1 MGDYEKLENDIQ
13 KLTDEVNFN
22 KDSGTSEDFWSEI
35 FSEADPSNSMEY
47 DDLLDSILSSA
58 ENLDP
63 EYFNS
68 LTNNEFDIDSV
79 DPTCLKKTN
88 IESEKEK
95 TPSEEDVKEEIKT
108 ETDIKTECEEVEEDT
123 RPRFDETSH
132 FYTDHDYTIPRTS
145 SLFLTPPHSSE
156 EESDEESNRLPYTVK
171 YHKNSLLKS
180 MKEKK
185 YTNIHKHLVK
195 NTPVKGK
202 SQIIKFHHK
211 KDLKFVINLPVK
223 GGSKKSNA
231 RSILKNKILQNKSRE
246 LKDRS

>member
-95 TPSEEDVKEEIKT
+95 TPSEDDVKEEIKT
-108 ETDIKTECEEVEEDT
+108 ETDIKEEWEEA
-123 RPRFDETSH
+123 EG
-132 FYTDHDYTIPRTS
+132 
-145 SLFLTPPHSSE
+145 E
-156 EESDEESNRLPYTVK
+156 V
-171 YHKNSLLKS
+171 
-180 MKEKK
+180 
-185 YTNIHKHLVK
+185 
-195 NTPVKGK
+195 
-202 SQIIKFHHK
+202 
-211 KDLKFVINLPVK
+211 
-223 GGSKKSNA
+223 
-231 RSILKNKILQNKSRE
+231 
-246 LKDRS
+246 